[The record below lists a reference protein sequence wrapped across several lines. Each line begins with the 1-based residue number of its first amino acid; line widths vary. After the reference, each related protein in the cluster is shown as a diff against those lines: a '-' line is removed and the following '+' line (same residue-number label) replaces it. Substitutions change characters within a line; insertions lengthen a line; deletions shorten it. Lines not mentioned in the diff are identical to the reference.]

1 MLLSVRDL
9 DVHYGLFQALFT
21 VSLEVADGEAV
32 CLLGSNG
39 AGKTTTLRAV
49 MGALPA
55 TSGSVEFLGERVE
68 NRPVHEL
75 AVRGMLHVPEG
86 RELYP
91 SLTVREH
98 LELGCLTPA
107 ARNRFRST
115 MEFVFDLF
123 PVLHERERQPA
134 GTLSG
139 GEQQMV
145 AIGRALMGL
154 PRLLMLDEPSL
165 GLAPLLVGNMFDTIE
180 RIHRE
185 GTSVIVV
192 EQHVHHALRIC
203 SRGYVLEG
211 GRVVLEGSTA
221 SLTESDTLRAAYLGI

>member
-1 MLLSVRDL
+1 MLLKVTDL
-9 DVHYGLFQALFT
+9 EVHYGLFQALFG
-21 VSLEVADGEAV
+21 VSLQVGEGEAV

-49 MGALPA
+49 MGVLPA
-55 TSGSVEFLGERVE
+55 TSGSVEFLGERVD
-68 NRPVHEL
+68 NHPVHEL
-75 AVRGMLHVPEG
+75 AARGMLHVPEG
-86 RELYP
+86 RELFP

-98 LELGCLTPA
+98 LELGCLTPV
-107 ARNRFRST
+107 ARSRFKST
-115 MEFVFDLF
+115 MDFVFDLF
-123 PVLHERERQPA
+123 PVLRERHRQPA

-145 AIGRALMGL
+145 AIARALMGL

-165 GLAPLLVGNMFDTIE
+165 GLAPVLVGTMFGTIE
-180 RIHRE
+180 RINRE

-211 GRVVLEGSTA
+211 GRVVLDGSTA
-221 SLTESDTLRAAYLGI
+221 SLAESDTLRAAYLGI

>member
-1 MLLSVRDL
+1 MLLKVNDL
-9 DVHYGLFQALFT
+9 EVHYGLFQALFG
-21 VSLEVADGEAV
+21 VSLQVGEGEAV

-49 MGALPA
+49 MGVLPA
-55 TSGSVEFLGERVE
+55 TSGSVEFLGERVD
-68 NRPVHEL
+68 NHPVHEL
-75 AVRGMLHVPEG
+75 AARGMLHVPEG
-86 RELYP
+86 RELFP

-98 LELGCLTPA
+98 LELGCLTPV
-107 ARNRFRST
+107 ARSRFKST
-115 MEFVFDLF
+115 MDFVFDLF
-123 PVLHERERQPA
+123 PVLRERHRQPA

-145 AIGRALMGL
+145 AIARALMGL

-165 GLAPLLVGNMFDTIE
+165 GLAPVLVGTMFGTIE
-180 RIHRE
+180 RINRE

-211 GRVVLEGSTA
+211 GRVVLDGSTA
-221 SLTESDTLRAAYLGI
+221 SLAESDTLRAAYLGI

>member
-1 MLLSVRDL
+1 
-9 DVHYGLFQALFT
+9 
-21 VSLEVADGEAV
+21 
-32 CLLGSNG
+32 
-39 AGKTTTLRAV
+39 
-49 MGALPA
+49 
-55 TSGSVEFLGERVE
+55 
-68 NRPVHEL
+68 
-75 AVRGMLHVPEG
+75 MLHVPEG

-165 GLAPLLVGNMFDTIE
+165 GLAPLLVGNMFETIE